1 MVISNHRSF
10 LDPIVV
16 HLPFPWRRINYLAT
30 KNLFDTKLKK
40 WFFEKV
46 HCIVVDKENFS
57 LSSFHEVVTR
67 LENGKMVIIFPEGEV
82 NKDVKDTIH
91 TFKSGAVLMAHKSGA
106 VILPMYIHKRQK
118 WYHRQRI
125 VLGQQINIR
134 EMLGPIPN
142 IEDLTRASD
151 LLKEKELELREYF
164 ESLPI
169 YTKKLKETSHKE

>member
-1 MVISNHRSF
+1 
-10 LDPIVV
+10 
-16 HLPFPWRRINYLAT
+16 
-30 KNLFDTKLKK
+30 
-40 WFFEKV
+40 
-46 HCIVVDKENFS
+46 
-57 LSSFHEVVTR
+57 
-67 LENGKMVIIFPEGEV
+67 
-82 NKDVKDTIH
+82 
-91 TFKSGAVLMAHKSGA
+91 MAHKSGA

-169 YTKKLKETSHKE
+169 YTKKLTETSHKE